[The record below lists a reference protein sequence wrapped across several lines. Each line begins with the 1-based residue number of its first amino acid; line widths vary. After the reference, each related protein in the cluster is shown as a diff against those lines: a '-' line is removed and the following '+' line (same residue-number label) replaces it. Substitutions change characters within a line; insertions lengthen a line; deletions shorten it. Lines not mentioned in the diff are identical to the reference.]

1 MQLKY
6 NVELQML
13 EIETRVILL
22 RQCLKMMYF
31 RMIYNCKKMLATL
44 HKKLQKLLVIS
55 EVGNGT

>member
-1 MQLKY
+1 
-6 NVELQML
+6 ML

-44 HKKLQKLLVIS
+44 HRKLQKLLVIS